1 MVLAL
6 FLACASE
13 HEDAQVAGVGEGGTD
28 VPGQTETKAE
38 TLEAVSTKV
47 EVTVT
52 PKSETG
58 VETKTT
64 TTTDT
69 KSEETQTTDKTE

>member
-28 VPGQTETKAE
+28 VPVQTETKAE
-38 TLEAVSTKV
+38 TLETVSTKV

-52 PKSETG
+52 PKVETG
-58 VETKTT
+58 DKTKPTS
-64 TTTDT
+64 TTDT
-69 KSEETQTTDKTE
+69 KSEEAQTTDKTE